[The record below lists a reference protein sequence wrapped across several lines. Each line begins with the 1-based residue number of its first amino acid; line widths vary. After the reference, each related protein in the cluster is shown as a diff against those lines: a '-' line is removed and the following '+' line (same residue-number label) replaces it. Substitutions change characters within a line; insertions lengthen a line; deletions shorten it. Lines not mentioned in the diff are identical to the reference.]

1 MSLLLALLL
10 SQNPAQVIIVD
21 PSTRPATPT
30 GSTAAPVK
38 VTCVSGCTSGGST
51 APTIVT
57 VDGGSLYV
65 VQPNAS
71 ALNATVT
78 GTVAATGPVT
88 NSELR
93 AAPVIM
99 TVDGGTIYVTQPNAS
114 ALNAT
119 VTGTVAATQSGT
131 WTDTPRTVASAN
143 NSGTCVSVTT
153 SSTNVLASNSSRR
166 GYAFKASPAN
176 TALVHCKLGA
186 TATTSNVPFEAGAS
200 WSQDTG
206 AVYTGAVDC
215 IAASG
220 TQSVCPYEVN

>member
-1 MSLLLALLL
+1 MSLILALLL

-21 PSTRPATPT
+21 PSTRPATNT
-30 GSTAAPVK
+30 GSAAAPIK
-38 VTCVSGCTSGGST
+38 VTCVSGCSAGGGG
-51 APTIVT
+51 APTIV
-57 VDGGSLYV
+57 
-65 VQPNAS
+65 
-71 ALNATVT
+71 
-78 GTVAATGPVT
+78 
-88 NSELR
+88 
-93 AAPVIM
+93 